1 MPNLTSVAEL
11 LDIEQQLG
19 SSRSMKMPRI
29 VLYQY
34 PGSPWGAKVAFYLAL
49 RGIAYSECHQPM
61 TWPRPDLEPLGI
73 RYRRIPIMAIGRDIY
88 YDSSLIFD
96 KLEVLYAENRMGAT
110 KPSEQ
115 ALEKLTER
123 WVETCVL
130 PSVFSLLPTELPFVK
145 DEKFLQDRMT
155 LWGEDMSAKAISSG
169 RSRSLVEMQGHFAF
183 LERLLQDG
191 RTWLQ
196 DTPEPS
202 LTDIHAVF
210 LIDWLSKMP
219 GALPNNFF
227 PTDVYPRTWAW
238 LGKFQSTLA
247 ECQGRTGAPILLAGP
262 DAAKQILASD
272 FGEPQGMTSATT
284 GEEEDPTG
292 LKRGQLVAVYRNDDI
307 ISRTKHRDIG
317 RLMSL
322 TPHEIVVAI
331 GAGTRSEVRVHC
343 PRWQFAIEGVEE

>member
-202 LTDIHAVF
+202 LTDIHGTYDSYSRHPRPEAHQLAYSRLSDRLAFENAGRLAKQFLPYRCLSAHVGLAWKVPKYTCGVPRQNRGANSTRRTRCSKADSGIRFWRASGHDLCHDWGGGGSHRAEEGAVGCR
-210 LIDWLSKMP
+210 LSK
-219 GALPNNFF
+219 
-227 PTDVYPRTWAW
+227 
-238 LGKFQSTLA
+238 
-247 ECQGRTGAPILLAGP
+247 
-262 DAAKQILASD
+262 
-272 FGEPQGMTSATT
+272 
-284 GEEEDPTG
+284 
-292 LKRGQLVAVYRNDDI
+292 
-307 ISRTKHRDIG
+307 
-317 RLMSL
+317 
-322 TPHEIVVAI
+322 
-331 GAGTRSEVRVHC
+331 
-343 PRWQFAIEGVEE
+343 